1 MFIRGNILR
10 RELCQLL
17 IVASMGPRM
26 FIRGNVSCAQPP
38 AGESACFNGAADVH
52 PRKPGRRVVCQRCPS
67 GFNGA
72 ADVHPRKRKEGKGEG
87 ERERASMGPRMFIRG
102 NEPRAPKDCRVR
114 PASMGPRMFIR
125 GNSNH
130 RARIRARLR
139 RFNGA
144 ADVHPR
150 KLGAQQVRLHVEVAV
165 ASMGPRMFI
174 RGNVTRARRRSRT
187 WRRFNGAADVHPR
200 KPAGWRVE
208 RKVLEASMGP
218 RMFIRGNMRT
228 KPDTASA
235 RSRLQWGRGCSSAET
250 RAAWDEGWCSQ
261 RLQWGRGCSSAETR
275 STSRYGINS
284 SSFNGAADVHPRKR

>member
-174 RGNVTRARRRSRT
+174 RGN
-187 WRRFNGAADVHPR
+187 
-200 KPAGWRVE
+200 
-208 RKVLEASMGP
+208 
-218 RMFIRGNMRT
+218 MRT

-261 RLQWGRGCSSAETR
+261 RLQWGRGCSSAETLN
-275 STSRYGINS
+275 TNS
-284 SSFNGAADVHPRKR
+284 